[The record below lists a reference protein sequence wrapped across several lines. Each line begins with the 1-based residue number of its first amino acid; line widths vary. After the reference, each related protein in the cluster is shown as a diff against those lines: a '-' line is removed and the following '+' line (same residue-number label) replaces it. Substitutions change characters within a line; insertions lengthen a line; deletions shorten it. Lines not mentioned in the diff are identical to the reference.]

1 MVIHSLLQTKKDFKE
16 LVSNLFFRIDDLGL
30 GMITISE
37 FEKHFND
44 EALLHWSR
52 LKAATICYGYFRS
65 SHQRGAASQSDKHVN
80 L

>member
-30 GMITISE
+30 GMITIAE

-44 EALLHWSR
+44 EALLHWSP
-52 LKAATICYGYFRS
+52 
-65 SHQRGAASQSDKHVN
+65 DP
-80 L
+80 